1 MTPNNASLMIIMAAS
16 GGSGSENTC
25 PDWLRDRLEGLG
37 VESDVYGVYIGGV
50 LEGDESDAEKREALA
65 DILSAILVRPEC
77 LILQAFVRS
86 LMGTDHIMH
95 FLAGGED
102 SVQVLMGLMERQVIL
117 VEPAPASASTRNNV
131 QEAEERQR
139 REALIAQYGML
150 EEIDTYPLKVVVMFR
165 NTNALKVAQAQRE
178 TRERSRLETQQR
190 RVDNVQQRER
200 DRLAR
205 QEKLDERR
213 KKCQRGE
220 RRR

>member
-1 MTPNNASLMIIMAAS
+1 MAAS

-77 LILQAFVRS
+77 AGWCGVF
-86 LMGTDHIMH
+86 TDHIMH

-150 EEIDTYPLKVVVMFR
+150 EEIDTYPLKVVGR
-165 NTNALKVAQAQRE
+165 
-178 TRERSRLETQQR
+178 
-190 RVDNVQQRER
+190 
-200 DRLAR
+200 
-205 QEKLDERR
+205 
-213 KKCQRGE
+213 
-220 RRR
+220 